1 MPDEKR
7 INIFDYSIK
16 TWRGMKSL
24 YLIIFRL
31 FESKLW
37 CQIWTWKRISWLFI
51 VFDIENNGSIQTS
64 SYAHYWWWSMNTV
77 SRSNTNSLRI
87 ALRFLLMWIFAVI
100 LWIHIKRPEDC
111 LIWPSMYT
119 NDRCYWSLCRMLIL
133 VLFMILLLSKHQ
145 VLSIMVFAFCSESF
159 LALQLIYKNNIISV
173 PIVDETG
180 MNRIPHHILVDR
192 IVSIIQRDDV
202 FKLNLNSIDAFYEPI
217 QNYLSYVCS
226 PSSFPFILV
235 PTLFSISCLSS

>member
-1 MPDEKR
+1 
-7 INIFDYSIK
+7 
-16 TWRGMKSL
+16 
-24 YLIIFRL
+24 
-31 FESKLW
+31 
-37 CQIWTWKRISWLFI
+37 
-51 VFDIENNGSIQTS
+51 
-64 SYAHYWWWSMNTV
+64 
-77 SRSNTNSLRI
+77 
-87 ALRFLLMWIFAVI
+87 
-100 LWIHIKRPEDC
+100 
-111 LIWPSMYT
+111 
-119 NDRCYWSLCRMLIL
+119 
-133 VLFMILLLSKHQ
+133 
-145 VLSIMVFAFCSESF
+145 MVFAFCSESF

-226 PSSFPFILV
+226 PPSFPFTLV